1 MFTIADIRTTL
12 GTQEAERLVHDR
24 VFGAAVQRRSLQAG
38 EDPRDG
44 VAVRVVSM
52 PCTDI
57 FDSQPVN
64 YRQQVLPPEI
74 TARVVVEA
82 GVTET
87 WWRYAGDHGQVIGIN
102 RFGESAPASE
112 LFEHFGFS
120 TENVVRVAKEVIA
133 NK

>member
-1 MFTIADIRTTL
+1 MSAADAL
-12 GTQEAERLVHDR
+12 SD
-24 VFGAAVQRRSLQAG
+24 
-38 EDPRDG
+38 DD

-57 FDSQPVN
+57 FDSQPVD
-64 YRQQVLPPEI
+64 YRQQVLLPEI

-102 RFGESAPASE
+102 RFGESAPAPE

-120 TENVVRVAKEVIA
+120 TENVVRVVKEVIA